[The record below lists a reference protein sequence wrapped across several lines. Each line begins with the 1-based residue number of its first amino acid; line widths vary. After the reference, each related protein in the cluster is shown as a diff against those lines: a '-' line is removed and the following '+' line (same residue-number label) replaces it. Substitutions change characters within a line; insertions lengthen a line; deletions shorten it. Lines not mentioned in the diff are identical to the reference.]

1 MLIFLVFLLLS
12 LRFGRVFNARARAL
26 GAASGLHNS
35 IFSIELSCLDQRL
48 SYWLLFLLFTFTIV
62 LIVFLF
68 LFFIR
73 ILCCCGCC
81 SRNCGSL
88 WKIIFIVIFV
98 IIICFFIA
106 AYTSIFSLEFFFL
119 ICFLRDDLL
128 SDVLVIHVRCLISLI
143 RLYKPRFNSLLLR
156 GSYLHFLPGASV
168 TQGSIRLKNI
178 SLFAINTFARLS
190 ERLVLLVIHLP
201 LDLVVAALAKEVKRC
216 LVDPLRKLAIWIN
229 REFFDVLVLLASLLL
244 IRHRHGALF
253 FFIILF

>member
-1 MLIFLVFLLLS
+1 MLIFLVFLLLC
-12 LRFGRVFNARARAL
+12 LRFGRVFYARARAL

-35 IFSIELSCLDQRL
+35 IFSIELFCLDQRL
-48 SYWLLFLLFTFTIV
+48 SYWLLFLLFTFTFV

-81 SRNCGSL
+81 SRNCGRL
-88 WKIIFIVIFV
+88 WKIIFIVILVF
-98 IIICFFIA
+98 IICFFA

-128 SDVLVIHVRCLISLI
+128 SNVLIIHVGRLIGLI
-143 RLYKPRFNSLLLR
+143 RLHKPRFNSLLLR
-156 GSYLHFLPGASV
+156 GPYLHFLSGARV
-168 TQGSIRLKNI
+168 TQGPIRLENI
-178 SLFAINTFARLS
+178 SLLAINTFSWLS
-190 ERLVLLVIHLP
+190 ERLVLLVINLP
-201 LDLVVAALAKEVKRC
+201 LDLIVAALAKEVKRC